1 MKIVKEQ
8 FECPIEL
15 EEGRVA
21 VLILEKQEKFTD
33 FVSELKEQL
42 SDNDSGWI
50 LSDNGEILPFS
61 KKLELIID
69 PFATDLNQKRV
80 LTKLYS
86 VMEKRVVESEMLNE
100 WRILYSSMLGMV
112 SNVMD
117 NMPYILQCNQEGDV
131 TDLFKQLDVKFETNP
146 ENLLEKLIDYICVI
160 SEVFGKKVFVLVN
173 IKSYFTK
180 DELKLLYK
188 KMFYEKIYLLLIENH
203 DNNDIIEEE
212 RVTIIDKYMCVIN
225 KS

>member
-69 PFATDLNQKRV
+69 PFVTDLNQKRV

-86 VMEKRVVESEMLNE
+86 VMEKSVVESEMLNE

-203 DNNDIIEEE
+203 DSNDIIEEE
-212 RVTIIDKYMCVIN
+212 KVTIIDKDMCVII

>member
-61 KKLELIID
+61 KK
-69 PFATDLNQKRV
+69 FGA
-80 LTKLYS
+80 
-86 VMEKRVVESEMLNE
+86 
-100 WRILYSSMLGMV
+100 RI
-112 SNVMD
+112 
-117 NMPYILQCNQEGDV
+117 
-131 TDLFKQLDVKFETNP
+131 
-146 ENLLEKLIDYICVI
+146 
-160 SEVFGKKVFVLVN
+160 
-173 IKSYFTK
+173 
-180 DELKLLYK
+180 
-188 KMFYEKIYLLLIENH
+188 
-203 DNNDIIEEE
+203 
-212 RVTIIDKYMCVIN
+212 
-225 KS
+225 

>member
-61 KKLELIID
+61 KKLE
-69 PFATDLNQKRV
+69 F
-80 LTKLYS
+80 
-86 VMEKRVVESEMLNE
+86 
-100 WRILYSSMLGMV
+100 
-112 SNVMD
+112 
-117 NMPYILQCNQEGDV
+117 
-131 TDLFKQLDVKFETNP
+131 
-146 ENLLEKLIDYICVI
+146 
-160 SEVFGKKVFVLVN
+160 
-173 IKSYFTK
+173 
-180 DELKLLYK
+180 
-188 KMFYEKIYLLLIENH
+188 
-203 DNNDIIEEE
+203 
-212 RVTIIDKYMCVIN
+212 
-225 KS
+225 

>member
-61 KKLELIID
+61 KK
-69 PFATDLNQKRV
+69 
-80 LTKLYS
+80 Y
-86 VMEKRVVESEMLNE
+86 
-100 WRILYSSMLGMV
+100 
-112 SNVMD
+112 
-117 NMPYILQCNQEGDV
+117 
-131 TDLFKQLDVKFETNP
+131 KF
-146 ENLLEKLIDYICVI
+146 
-160 SEVFGKKVFVLVN
+160 
-173 IKSYFTK
+173 
-180 DELKLLYK
+180 
-188 KMFYEKIYLLLIENH
+188 
-203 DNNDIIEEE
+203 
-212 RVTIIDKYMCVIN
+212 
-225 KS
+225 

>member
-61 KKLELIID
+61 KKLELIIA

-212 RVTIIDKYMCVIN
+212 RVTIIDKDMCVIN

>member
-61 KKLELIID
+61 KK
-69 PFATDLNQKRV
+69 
-80 LTKLYS
+80 S
-86 VMEKRVVESEMLNE
+86 
-100 WRILYSSMLGMV
+100 
-112 SNVMD
+112 
-117 NMPYILQCNQEGDV
+117 
-131 TDLFKQLDVKFETNP
+131 
-146 ENLLEKLIDYICVI
+146 
-160 SEVFGKKVFVLVN
+160 
-173 IKSYFTK
+173 
-180 DELKLLYK
+180 
-188 KMFYEKIYLLLIENH
+188 
-203 DNNDIIEEE
+203 
-212 RVTIIDKYMCVIN
+212 
-225 KS
+225 

>member
-61 KKLELIID
+61 K
-69 PFATDLNQKRV
+69 N
-80 LTKLYS
+80 
-86 VMEKRVVESEMLNE
+86 
-100 WRILYSSMLGMV
+100 
-112 SNVMD
+112 
-117 NMPYILQCNQEGDV
+117 
-131 TDLFKQLDVKFETNP
+131 
-146 ENLLEKLIDYICVI
+146 
-160 SEVFGKKVFVLVN
+160 
-173 IKSYFTK
+173 
-180 DELKLLYK
+180 
-188 KMFYEKIYLLLIENH
+188 
-203 DNNDIIEEE
+203 
-212 RVTIIDKYMCVIN
+212 
-225 KS
+225 

>member
-69 PFATDLNQKRV
+69 
-80 LTKLYS
+80 
-86 VMEKRVVESEMLNE
+86 E
-100 WRILYSSMLGMV
+100 WRILYSSMLSMV

-117 NMPYILQCNQEGDV
+117 NMPYLLQCNQEGNV

-173 IKSYFTK
+173 MKSYFTK
-180 DELKLLYK
+180 DELNMLYK

-212 RVTIIDKYMCVIN
+212 RVTIIDKDMCVIN

>member
-61 KKLELIID
+61 KKLE
-69 PFATDLNQKRV
+69 
-80 LTKLYS
+80 
-86 VMEKRVVESEMLNE
+86 
-100 WRILYSSMLGMV
+100 
-112 SNVMD
+112 
-117 NMPYILQCNQEGDV
+117 
-131 TDLFKQLDVKFETNP
+131 
-146 ENLLEKLIDYICVI
+146 
-160 SEVFGKKVFVLVN
+160 FV
-173 IKSYFTK
+173 
-180 DELKLLYK
+180 
-188 KMFYEKIYLLLIENH
+188 
-203 DNNDIIEEE
+203 
-212 RVTIIDKYMCVIN
+212 
-225 KS
+225 